1 MIYVYYHVTSTA
13 DFMEKI
19 GPYFEEGREFG
30 LEKIMQR
37 VDQPELFMEIIDVDS
52 NIGGPLK
59 SLSDLRAK
67 HGMNKL
73 ILNNKIHV
81 EVFDVLLGSSEKG
94 NKAI

>member
-1 MIYVYYHVTSTA
+1 MIYVYYHVTSVEE
-13 DFMEKI
+13 FKQKI
-19 GPYFEEGREFG
+19 AAYFAEGKSYG

-37 VDQPELFMEIIDVDS
+37 ADQPELFMEIIGVDS

-94 NKAI
+94 NKTI